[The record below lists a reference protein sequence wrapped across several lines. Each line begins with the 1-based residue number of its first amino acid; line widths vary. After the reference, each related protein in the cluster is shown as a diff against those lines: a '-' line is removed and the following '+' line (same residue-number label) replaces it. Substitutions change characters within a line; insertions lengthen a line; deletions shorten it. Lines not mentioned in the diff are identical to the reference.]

1 MPVKHTNY
9 RQPPTPGGLEKIEK
23 GELELY
29 SPELYA
35 NMNTG
40 ILEEYLEEKNRKD
53 CFKMCPW
60 NWGAILFGIAVGTVF
75 AIITE
80 YVGLKVGVAMSGGS
94 YIVYLLGLILKWRP
108 TLNNNASGANYSAT
122 SIGTGFIF
130 TFPALYLLTYDPNYA
145 IGFEGGEPV
154 FLIKSIP
161 PLSIVL
167 VSTMITGILGTLYF
181 IIFRRL
187 WLVDDPLPTPGF
199 EASIKL
205 LEIANDIY
213 RGAAEQ
219 ASRSIKIIGGSTLVT
234 AIFTFFRDYPIFP
247 NYTSI
252 MDHYFGGEY
261 YEYGTIMQPA
271 STATW
276 TYIDYG
282 LIPIQFAIGW
292 FMKFRTAFLVST
304 GTLLTW
310 FVIVPLAYGFNV
322 PVYDMQ
328 SGMFIGLR
336 DWSVPAMYGYLKIAK
351 IIAIGALL
359 GGGVT
364 ALLKMYSVFKPAIE
378 DVIKSLR
385 GGQGADYVKGLGWYE
400 WPVKHIPIMM
410 GVAFVAIS
418 VVFIAA
424 GFPPLQVILFA
435 ALLAGSTF
443 FLGAIAVKVMG
454 ETGSEP
460 VSGTSFI
467 VLLLLVAIFLG
478 TGTSAETTAVM
489 AILGTTVFG
498 CAISMSGAIIGD
510 YKVGIYIGNRPYHL
524 MRSTLLGIIPG
535 AIASVLGAA
544 AFSYGM
550 ATGQVNLLAPQAN
563 SFALFLQTVL
573 GGQATPQIVQ
583 YLVAGIVIG
592 IFAEF
597 TTGMG
602 TAFGLGMYFPLSLT
616 LPMLTG
622 GALRDFWEKK
632 YLIPTAKREK
642 WSERK
647 RTFKVLDTFMV
658 ATGLVMGEAVMG
670 VIVTFVLLFS

>member
-1 MPVKHTNY
+1 MPVKHANY

-23 GELELY
+23 NELEWY

-40 ILEEYLEEKNRKD
+40 ILEEYLEEKNRKE
-53 CFKMCPW
+53 CFKLCPW
-60 NWGAILFGIAVGTVF
+60 NWGAILFGVAVGTIF

-108 TLNNNASGANYSAT
+108 TLNNNASGANYAAT

-219 ASRSIKIIGGSTLVT
+219 ASRSIKIIGGSTAVT
-234 AIFTFFRDYPIFP
+234 AAFTFFRDFPIFP

-336 DWSVPAMYGYLKIAK
+336 DWPVPATYAYLKIAK

-364 ALLKMYSVFKPAIE
+364 ALLKMYSVFK
-378 DVIKSLR
+378 
-385 GGQGADYVKGLGWYE
+385 
-400 WPVKHIPIMM
+400 
-410 GVAFVAIS
+410 
-418 VVFIAA
+418 
-424 GFPPLQVILFA
+424 
-435 ALLAGSTF
+435 
-443 FLGAIAVKVMG
+443 
-454 ETGSEP
+454 
-460 VSGTSFI
+460 
-467 VLLLLVAIFLG
+467 
-478 TGTSAETTAVM
+478 
-489 AILGTTVFG
+489 
-498 CAISMSGAIIGD
+498 
-510 YKVGIYIGNRPYHL
+510 
-524 MRSTLLGIIPG
+524 
-535 AIASVLGAA
+535 
-544 AFSYGM
+544 
-550 ATGQVNLLAPQAN
+550 
-563 SFALFLQTVL
+563 
-573 GGQATPQIVQ
+573 
-583 YLVAGIVIG
+583 
-592 IFAEF
+592 
-597 TTGMG
+597 
-602 TAFGLGMYFPLSLT
+602 
-616 LPMLTG
+616 
-622 GALRDFWEKK
+622 
-632 YLIPTAKREK
+632 
-642 WSERK
+642 
-647 RTFKVLDTFMV
+647 
-658 ATGLVMGEAVMG
+658 
-670 VIVTFVLLFS
+670 